1 METFGLMAFLFVIYL
16 WSRVSRLERTLRE
29 NNIRPVGAGD
39 LGGQLRARVGQTV
52 TITLYGSEGS
62 TSTVCKVL
70 DADEEWARV
79 LRNEG
84 KRNQRELLIRLG
96 DVKQIKG

>member
-1 METFGLMAFLFVIYL
+1 METFGMFAFVIMFFL
-16 WSRVSRLERTLRE
+16 WSKVSRLERTLRE
-29 NNIRPVGAGD
+29 NNIRPGGTGS
-39 LGGQLRARVGQTV
+39 LGSQLRAKVGQRV
-52 TITLYGSEGS
+52 MITLYEGGG
-62 TSTVCKVL
+62 TTITDCKVL
-70 DADEEWARV
+70 DADEEWAHV